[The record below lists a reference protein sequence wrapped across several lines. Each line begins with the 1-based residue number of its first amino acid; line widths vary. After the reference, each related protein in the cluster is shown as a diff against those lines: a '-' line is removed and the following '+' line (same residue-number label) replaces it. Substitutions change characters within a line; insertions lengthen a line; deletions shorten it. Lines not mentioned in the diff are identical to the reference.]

1 MKIIF
6 CGGLKIVVELN
17 ASAYHCGIFIK
28 LAVDFELLAIA
39 LKINQNN
46 KMCI

>member
-17 ASAYHCGIFIK
+17 ASACHCDIFIK
-28 LAVDFELLAIA
+28 LAVAFIKCGYNDPLNVI
-39 LKINQNN
+39 
-46 KMCI
+46 